1 MRAPDVWRGIG
12 AQEPKVRTILS
23 RSKLLFFA
31 RKGSGGKPR
40 FLARLFCFEDERQR
54 ASGVMVG
61 WRNTENVKISLLV
74 LACALA
80 GGGDYRALGASA
92 EPAARARPQNAA
104 TTAVVDEVGRHV
116 NLPAQVN
123 RVVTLSPDLTET
135 IYALGLEE
143 KLAGDTNYCDT
154 PPAAKLKPHIGTAQ
168 NPSLEAIVALRP
180 DLVLASTSI
189 NRRETVDEL
198 AKLGLAVYTTNPH
211 TVRGV
216 LDSIADVAGAMG
228 AASEGQTLI
237 LQLRARLDV
246 LHKRLNDLP
255 LAHVFFVVWE
265 DPLITIGQNTFIAD
279 ALKWAGAES
288 VILADQNWPQISFEE
303 VVRVQPDY
311 IVFTSNHSG
320 DSGKLLAELRS
331 RPDWKGLHA
340 VELGHVVNV
349 SDEIARPSVGLIQA
363 IEELARE
370 VHAEA
375 FSGAGPGY
383 APEKQDGSR
392 EYARMTWCA
401 EERAACA
408 H

>member
-1 MRAPDVWRGIG
+1 MKA
-12 AQEPKVRTILS
+12 
-23 RSKLLFFA
+23 LLF
-31 RKGSGGKPR
+31 
-40 FLARLFCFEDERQR
+40 
-54 ASGVMVG
+54 
-61 WRNTENVKISLLV
+61 
-74 LACALA
+74 ACALV
-80 GGGDYRALGASA
+80 GGLGCRAFAASA
-92 EPAARARPQNAA
+92 EPGARAPLQSSATAAPQ
-104 TTAVVDEVGRHV
+104 VVDEVGRHV
-116 NLPAQVN
+116 NMPAQVS

-135 IYALGLEE
+135 IYALGLED

-216 LDSIADVAGAMG
+216 LDSISDVAGVMG
-228 AASEGQTLI
+228 AANEGQTLVI
-237 LQLRARLDV
+237 QLRTRLDA
-246 LHKRLNDLP
+246 LRARLNDLP

-288 VILADQNWPQISFEE
+288 VIIADQNWPQISFEE

-340 VELGHVVNV
+340 VEFGHVVNV
-349 SDEIARPSVGLIQA
+349 SDEIARPSAGLINA
-363 IEELARE
+363 VEELARD
-370 VHAEA
+370 VHPEA
-375 FSGAGPGY
+375 FSGTGLRYVPD
-383 APEKQDGSR
+383 KQDGSR
-392 EYARMTWCA
+392 ESARMAWCA

-408 H
+408 R